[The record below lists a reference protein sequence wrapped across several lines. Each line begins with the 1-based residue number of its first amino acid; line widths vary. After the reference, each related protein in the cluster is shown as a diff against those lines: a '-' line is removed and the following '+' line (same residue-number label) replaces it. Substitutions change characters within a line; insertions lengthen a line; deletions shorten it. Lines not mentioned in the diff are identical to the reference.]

1 MLSLGMT
8 HRRSL
13 RTLCQA
19 LRFPVEELTVQGGE
33 LQLHVG
39 SECNP

>member
-1 MLSLGMT
+1 MPSLGT
-8 HRRSL
+8 SHRRSL

-19 LRFPVEELTVQGGE
+19 LSFPLKELTVQGGE